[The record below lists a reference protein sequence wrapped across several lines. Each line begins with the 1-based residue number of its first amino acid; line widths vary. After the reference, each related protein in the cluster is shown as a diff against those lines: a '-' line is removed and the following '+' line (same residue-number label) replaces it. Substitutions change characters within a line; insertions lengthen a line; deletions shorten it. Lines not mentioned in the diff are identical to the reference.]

1 MEKNKNYESGKLY
14 NGLKM
19 TLDNDKNCIILRTRA
34 DLKNID
40 RTLIFHLANCFIEEI
55 ECKAKVEKNAEEL
68 RKIRNKEVKA

>member
-1 MEKNKNYESGKLY
+1 MKENKNYESGRLY

-40 RTLIFHLANCFIEEI
+40 RALIFHLANCFIEEI
-55 ECKAKVEKNAEEL
+55 ECKQ
-68 RKIRNKEVKA
+68 I